1 MNNTL
6 KKIMEDTYKVEG
18 SIVTSRSQKN
28 NLILSTKQSSSSLTD
43 VWDTIIKFFK
53 SDESKNKEPKDTIR
67 KQLCNCP
74 KTKNRYYCD
83 NIDDILQ
90 MIKNNNSKRSKELYQ
105 NLLTLD
111 EQFLD
116 KNGENLHQIQ
126 KDITRTFPSTITLN
140 QKDNI
145 LKKLENVLRAFS
157 NYDNRIKYCQGMN
170 FIVGFLLYHSE
181 EHIAFWLFVSLIE
194 EYDLRNVY
202 MDKFP
207 GLNYHVKKLEEILKN
222 EYNNYW
228 ENFEEVGVKVEIFM
242 VEWLLS
248 LFSSLIPLELQIDF
262 YKGFF
267 SQGWLFFYKM
277 CISVILNLKGNYLD
291 ADEIYIGLKNGKN
304 DENLKEED
312 IKNSW
317 KNIIKKAYNIEIK
330 TNVLNINKK

>member
-1 MNNTL
+1 
-6 KKIMEDTYKVEG
+6 MEGPYKVGG
-18 SIVTSRSQKN
+18 SIITSRSQKN

-43 VWDTIIKFFK
+43 MWDTIIKFFK
-53 SDESKNKEPKDTIR
+53 SDESNESKNKEPKDTIR

-90 MIKNNNSKRSKELYQ
+90 MVKNNNSKRSKELYQ
-105 NLLTLD
+105 NLLKID

-126 KDITRTFPSTITLN
+126 KDITRTFPSSITLN

-157 NYDNRIKYCQGMN
+157 NYDNSIKYCQGMN

-194 EYDLRNVY
+194 EYDLRNIF
-202 MDKFP
+202 MENFP
-207 GLNYHVKKLEEILKN
+207 GLKLHVKRLETILKN
-222 EYNNYW
+222 EYPSYW
-228 ENFEEVGVKVEIFM
+228 KNFENMGVNVEIFL
-242 VEWLLS
+242 VEWLFS
-248 LFSSLIPLELQIDF
+248 LFSSLIPLELQMDF

-277 CISVILNLKGNYLD
+277 CISCILNLKGKFYE

-304 DENLKEED
+304 EENIKEED
-312 IKNSW
+312 IYNSW
-317 KNIIKKAYNIEIK
+317 KKIIQKAYSLIIKTE
-330 TNVLNINKK
+330 VMNINK